1 MYREHWGLREA
12 PFRTNLDPRSFY
24 QTPKAE
30 EALARLHFLV
40 EEHRRVGLCFGP
52 AGGGKSMLLEVLARQ
67 LRRQGRQVANI
78 GLLGADVHELLW
90 LLAAELGGNPGRGDS
105 EFCLWRN
112 VLERLTVNHLQQLD
126 TVILFDDADE
136 AEPPVAD
143 AIARL
148 ADSDHRAQS
157 RLTIVATATTG
168 NVRRLGNRL
177 VDLVELRIDLE
188 PWEQADTVGYILA
201 ALRHAGRRE
210 PAFTDDAIIHLHEL
224 CEGVPR
230 RICQLA
236 NLSLLAGAGQRAG
249 QIDADTVESAFHE
262 LAAVEVGV

>member
-1 MYREHWGLREA
+1 MYREHWGLRDA

-24 QTPKAE
+24 QTPNAE

-112 VLERLTVNHLQQLD
+112 VSERLTVNQLQQLD
-126 TVILFDDADE
+126 TVILLDDADE

-148 ADSDHRAQS
+148 ADS
-157 RLTIVATATTG
+157 
-168 NVRRLGNRL
+168 
-177 VDLVELRIDLE
+177 
-188 PWEQADTVGYILA
+188 
-201 ALRHAGRRE
+201 
-210 PAFTDDAIIHLHEL
+210 
-224 CEGVPR
+224 
-230 RICQLA
+230 
-236 NLSLLAGAGQRAG
+236 
-249 QIDADTVESAFHE
+249 
-262 LAAVEVGV
+262 